1 MSERPTPDLTILETR
16 VYRGANVWS
25 YEKAI
30 HLVVDLGSLEKY
42 PTNTLPGFTD
52 NILQML
58 PGLREHSCSRGRRG
72 GFVERLNEG
81 TWLGHVAEHCALAL
95 QQVVGHDI
103 RRGKTRQ
110 VKGRTGV
117 YNVVFG
123 YIDERVGL
131 AAAKLAIRLV
141 NHLVEADP
149 EFDWDAELEA
159 FILRAERTAFGP
171 STQALVDE
179 AVSRDIPWIRLN
191 QHSLV
196 QLGQGVHAKRIR
208 ATMTSETASIA
219 VDIASD
225 KDLTTKLL
233 GAAGLPVPKQD
244 SVRTEDQAVRVA
256 ERIGYPVV
264 VKPLD
269 GNHGRGVC
277 LDLQSELDVREAFP
291 IAKEQ
296 SRRGWVIVESFVT
309 GKDYRCLVIDGRIAA
324 IAERVPAS
332 VTGDG
337 TSTVEQ
343 LVDLTNADPRRGVGH
358 EKVLT
363 RIKVDAAAEEVLAAQ
378 GHTLSSIPAE
388 GEMVK
393 LALTGNMS
401 TGGISIDRTFEAHP
415 ENVEIA
421 EEAARMIGL
430 DIAGIDFICPDITEP
445 VRETGGAI
453 CEVNAAPGFRMH
465 THPTIGEP
473 QFIAKPVV
481 DMLFPP
487 GAPSRIP
494 IVAVTGTNG
503 KTTTSRMISHIF
515 KGMGRKV
522 GMTSTDGVVIDER
535 LVIRADA
542 SGPRSARMVLQNP
555 RVDFAV
561 FEVARGGI
569 LREGLGYERNDVA
582 VVLNV
587 QPDHLGLRG
596 IDTVEQLA
604 DVKAVLVE
612 AVPRDGHAV
621 LNADDPLV
629 REMRRR
635 CSGQVV
641 WFSMEEPGS
650 EARDM
655 IDAHCRRGGKA
666 LVLNPSERGEMI
678 VVKHGRREMQ
688 LAWTH
693 LLPATFGGRARMNVQ
708 NTLAAAAAAFAAG
721 APLHDI
727 RQGLRSFSTNYYLS
741 PGRLNEVE
749 VNGVNVIVDY
759 CHNAPGMKMLGD
771 FVDRVGET
779 PGLVARARPPLPDRD
794 HRHGRRPAGRG
805 HARARPHRR
814 TALRRGRGP
823 RGRRSSGPAA
833 RRHRDAGD
841 RGSAHRHGGGRPVQA
856 GRDGPR
862 GDRRGPAR
870 HEPRQPRRPRGG
882 VRRPA
887 RRSDGRARDLVQPGP
902 GRQRRQ
908 RRGPGRRPGLR
919 AGVHRRLTRDH
930 PGQELEHRRVRR
942 VDQVTAVDD
951 LVPGVGQHVGEA
963 YVDGA
968 PDGVRRLAGEDQR
981 RLEHRGQ
988 VVHGGRERLGA
999 EVEAAAVDLGEH
1011 GRPAGGQDPPRLL
1024 GDPLP
1029 ELRAEREVE
1038 QGARHRLR
1046 VRVTRGQQ
1054 LLTQLARPA
1063 PSARVDGED
1072 RRLEQDQRLHQVR
1085 TAYGEGQRDL
1095 PTGAPADDHRRRG
1108 VQLGQQCR
1116 DVLDL
1121 VVEVDRR
1128 LRSVE
1133 GAAVVAPP
1141 VVGDAASP
1149 SGQLLRGS
1157 VPEHGRTRAA
1167 VDPQDRE
1174 PGATVL
1180 VVEVQAGP
1188 AKAGHPPSLRAPA
1201 RS

>member
-1 MSERPTPDLTILETR
+1 MTERPTPDLSILETR

-30 HLVVDLGSLEKY
+30 HLVLDLGVLEKF

-52 NILQML
+52 HLLEML

-72 GFVERLNEG
+72 GFAERLHEG
-81 TWLGHVAEHCALAL
+81 TWLGHVAEHGALAL
-95 QQVVGHDI
+95 EQVVGHDI

-110 VKGRTGV
+110 VKGQPGH
-117 YNVVFG
+117 YNVIFG
-123 YIDERVGL
+123 YADEQVGL
-131 AAAKLAIRLV
+131 VAAKLAVRLV
-141 NHLVEADP
+141 NHLVQADP
-149 EFDWDAELEA
+149 EFDWDQELEA

-171 STQALVDE
+171 STQAIIDE
-179 AVSRDIPWIRLN
+179 AASRDIPWLRLN
-191 QHSLV
+191 QNPLV

-208 ATMTSETASIA
+208 ATMTSATSAIA

-233 GAAGLPVPKQD
+233 AAAGLPVPKQE
-244 SVRTEDQAVRVA
+244 SVRTDVQAVRA
-256 ERIGYPVV
+256 ANRIGYPVV
-264 VKPLD
+264 LKPLD
-269 GNHGRGVC
+269 GNHGRGVM
-277 LDLQSELDVREAFP
+277 LDLQDEEDVRAAFE
-291 IAKEQ
+291 IAKGE
-296 SRRGWVIVESFVT
+296 SRRGVIVVESLIV
-309 GKDYRCLVIDGRIAA
+309 GKDYRCLIIDGKVAA

-343 LVDLTNADPRRGVGH
+343 LVDTANADPRRGVGH

-363 RIKVDAAAEEVLAAQ
+363 RIKVDDTAVELVREQ
-378 GHTLSSIPAE
+378 GFAMTDVPPE
-388 GEMVK
+388 GQMVK
-393 LALTGNMS
+393 RALTGNMS

-421 EEAARMIGL
+421 EEAARMVGL
-430 DIAGIDFICPDITEP
+430 DIAGIDFICPDITEAA
-445 VRETGGAI
+445 RETGGAI

-487 GAPSRIP
+487 GATSRIP

-515 KGMGRKV
+515 KGIGRKG

-542 SGPRSARMVLQNP
+542 SGPKSARMVLQNP

-621 LNADDPLV
+621 LNAADPLG
-629 REMRRR
+629 RGMRRGGR
-635 CSGQVV
+635 GRRSSGQVV
-641 WFSMEEPGS
+641 WFSRDDPGS
-650 EARDM
+650 ETGEM

-678 VVKHGRREMQ
+678 VVKHGPSAMQ

-693 LLPATFGGRARMNVQ
+693 LLPAEFGGRARMNVQ
-708 NTLAAAAAAFAAG
+708 NALAAAAAAFAAG

-779 PGLVARARPPLPDRD
+779 LESSHALARPSRI
-794 HRHGRRPAGRG
+794 GIIA
-805 HARARPHRR
+805 
-814 TALRRGRGP
+814 T
-823 RGRRSSGPAA
+823 
-833 RRHRDAGD
+833 AGD
-841 RGSAHRHGGGRPVQA
+841 R
-856 GRDGPR
+856 RDEDMRELGHIA
-862 GDRRGPAR
+862 AR
-870 HEPRQPRRPRGG
+870 HFDVVI
-882 VRRPA
+882 VREDV
-887 RRSDGRARDLVQPGP
+887 S
-902 GRQRRQ
+902 
-908 RRGPGRRPGLR
+908 LR
-919 AGVHRRLTRDH
+919 
-930 PGQELEHRRVRR
+930 
-942 VDQVTAVDD
+942 
-951 LVPGVGQHVGEA
+951 
-963 YVDGA
+963 
-968 PDGVRRLAGEDQR
+968 
-981 RLEHRGQ
+981 
-988 VVHGGRERLGA
+988 GRERGA
-999 EVEAAAVDLGEH
+999 VADLV
-1011 GRPAGGQDPPRLL
+1011 
-1024 GDPLP
+1024 
-1029 ELRAEREVE
+1029 AE
-1038 QGARHRLR
+1038 G
-1046 VRVTRGQQ
+1046 
-1054 LLTQLARPA
+1054 
-1063 PSARVDGED
+1063 
-1072 RRLEQDQRLHQVR
+1072 VR
-1085 TAYGEGQRDL
+1085 TAMGEGARCKQ
-1095 PTGAPADDHRRRG
+1095 
-1108 VQLGQQCR
+1108 
-1116 DVLDL
+1116 
-1121 VVEVDRR
+1121 VEVSLD
-1128 LRSVE
+1128 E
-1133 GAAVVAPP
+1133 IEAVRHAMARANKGDLLVICVDKHAEVMTELENWAPQ
-1141 VVGDAASP
+1141 A
-1149 SGQLLRGS
+1149 Q
-1157 VPEHGRTRAA
+1157 
-1167 VDPQDRE
+1167 
-1174 PGATVL
+1174 PGAGATADSPASDPDY
-1180 VVEVQAGP
+1180 QAP
-1188 AKAGHPPSLRAPA
+1188 VTADA
-1201 RS
+1201 

>member
-16 VYRGANVWS
+16 IYRGANVWS
-25 YEKAI
+25 YDKSI
-30 HLVVDLGSLEKY
+30 HLVVDLGSLEEF
-42 PTNTLPGFTD
+42 PTNTLPGFSD
-52 NILQML
+52 EVVAML

-72 GFVERLNEG
+72 GFVERLKEG
-81 TWLGHVAEHCALAL
+81 TWLGHVAEHVALAL

-103 RRGKTRQ
+103 RRGKTRM
-110 VKGRTGV
+110 VKGHKGHYNIV
-117 YNVVFG
+117 YG
-123 YIDERVGL
+123 YIDEQVGTD
-131 AAAKLAIRLV
+131 AGKLAVRLV
-141 NHLVEADP
+141 NHLVEGDP
-149 EFDWDAELEA
+149 DFEWEAERDA
-159 FILRAERTAFGP
+159 FIRRAERTAFGP
-171 STQALVDE
+171 STQAIVDE

-208 ATMTSETASIA
+208 ATMTSDTSSIA

-225 KDLTTKLL
+225 KDLTTTLL
-233 GAAGLPVPKQD
+233 GAAGLPVPKQA
-244 SVRTEDQAVRVA
+244 SVRSADGAVQAA
-256 ERIGYPVV
+256 NRIGHPVV

-277 LDLQSELDVREAFP
+277 LNLQSDDEVRTAFS
-291 IAKEQ
+291 IAAEQ
-296 SRRGWVIVESFVT
+296 SRRGVVIVESHVT
-309 GKDYRCLVIDGRIAA
+309 GKDYRCLIIDGRMVA

-337 TSTVEQ
+337 TATVEQ

-363 RIKVDAAAEEVLAAQ
+363 RIKVDAAALEVLAGQ
-378 GHTLSSIPAE
+378 GHRLDSVPAE
-388 GEMVK
+388 GETVK

-421 EEAARMIGL
+421 EEAARMVGL

-487 GAPSRIP
+487 GATSRIP
-494 IVAVTGTNG
+494 IIAVTGTNG
-503 KTTTSRMISHIF
+503 KTTTSRMIAHIF
-515 KGMGRKV
+515 KGLGRKV

-555 RVDFAV
+555 RVDMAV

-604 DVKAVLVE
+604 DVKAVIVE

-650 EARDM
+650 EAREL

-708 NTLAAAAAAFAAG
+708 TSLAAAAAAFAVG

-727 RQGLRSFSTNYYLS
+727 RQGLRTFSTSYYLS

-759 CHNAPGMKMLGD
+759 CHNAPGMRALGD
-771 FVDRVGET
+771 FVDRLGES
-779 PGLVARARPPLPDRD
+779 LESSHDLARPSRI
-794 HRHGRRPAGRG
+794 GIIA
-805 HARARPHRR
+805 
-814 TALRRGRGP
+814 T
-823 RGRRSSGPAA
+823 
-833 RRHRDAGD
+833 AGD
-841 RGSAHRHGGGRPVQA
+841 R
-856 GRDGPR
+856 RDEDMRELGHIAAQHF
-862 GDRRGPAR
+862 DVCI
-870 HEPRQPRRPRGG
+870 
-882 VRRPA
+882 VREDVALR
-887 RRSDGRARDLVQPGP
+887 
-902 GRQRRQ
+902 GRQR
-908 RRGPGRRPGLR
+908 GEVASFVLEGLR
-919 AGVHRRLTRDH
+919 SAM
-930 PGQELEHRRVRR
+930 
-942 VDQVTAVDD
+942 A
-951 LVPGVGQHVGEA
+951 
-963 YVDGA
+963 DGA
-968 PDGVRRLAGEDQR
+968 RCRQVEEVLEEIEAVRHAMSRAN
-981 RLEHRGQ
+981 RG
-988 VVHGGRERLGA
+988 
-999 EVEAAAVDLGEH
+999 
-1011 GRPAGGQDPPRLL
+1011 
-1024 GDPLP
+1024 
-1029 ELRAEREVE
+1029 
-1038 QGARHRLR
+1038 
-1046 VRVTRGQQ
+1046 
-1054 LLTQLARPA
+1054 
-1063 PSARVDGED
+1063 
-1072 RRLEQDQRLHQVR
+1072 
-1085 TAYGEGQRDL
+1085 
-1095 PTGAPADDHRRRG
+1095 
-1108 VQLGQQCR
+1108 
-1116 DVLDL
+1116 DL
-1121 VVEVDRR
+1121 VVVCVDKHGEVMSELEDW
-1128 LRSVE
+1128 SSQ
-1133 GAAVVAPP
+1133 A
-1141 VVGDAASP
+1141 
-1149 SGQLLRGS
+1149 
-1157 VPEHGRTRAA
+1157 
-1167 VDPQDRE
+1167 
-1174 PGATVL
+1174 
-1180 VVEVQAGP
+1180 QAGSGINDDVP
-1188 AKAGHPPSLRAPA
+1188 AADPDYTPPSV
-1201 RS
+1201 S